1 MDSYLLKMGRRAG
14 VGMHFTSLPGPHGC
28 GDIADAAIS
37 FIDLLER
44 LGARV
49 WQFLPTGPTTA
60 GYSPYQPMSVFAG
73 NPLLIGLDPLVRLG
87 LLKSSEATALT
98 RLPQAY
104 VDYDRVMPIRN
115 ALLSEAWLRFR
126 SRRFAE
132 LQMGYEAFLHR
143 HDSAW
148 LHDYA
153 LFRTLK
159 TLHGEQDWLRWERR
173 YRQRQPTALSAVAA
187 RHHETIGRIKFIQ
200 FLFEEQCREL
210 KRYAQEKDILLFGDM
225 PIYVALDSAD
235 AWAQPELLQ
244 LDAGGRPSHVAG
256 VPPDYF
262 SADGQL
268 WNNPLYDWDYH
279 RQTGFQWWIERLGH
293 ASRQM
298 SLVRMDH
305 FRGFES
311 YWSVPA
317 GSETARSGNW
327 EPGPGD
333 ALFDSLSH
341 ALGDLP
347 IVAEDLGV
355 ITPQVTA
362 LRFRF
367 GIPGMRVLQFE
378 VGDPGF
384 DPASIERNSVCYTGT
399 HDNDTT
405 VGWFSSKHNDT
416 RTPEEAARIR
426 DNVLRLTGGSAA
438 SVHLDL
444 IRLAFASDAELAVA
458 PMQDY
463 LGLGSESRLN
473 TPGTTRNNWRWRLL
487 PGSLQPDLVDRIA
500 EMTREASRNGTAS

>member
-14 VGMHFTSLPGPHGC
+14 IGMHFTSLPGPHGC
-28 GDIADAAIS
+28 GDMADTAIS
-37 FIDLLER
+37 FIDLLKK
-44 LGARV
+44 LGTRV
-49 WQFLPTGPTTA
+49 WQFLPTGPSTD
-60 GYSPYQPMSVFAG
+60 GYSPYLPMSVFAG
-73 NPLLIGLDPLVRLG
+73 NPLLIGLAPLIRLG
-87 LLKSSEATALT
+87 LLRFSDASALT

-104 VDYDRVMPIRN
+104 VDYDRIMPIRD
-115 ALLSEAWLRFR
+115 ALLSEAWRRFC
-126 SRRFAE
+126 SRRFAG
-132 LQMGYEAFLHR
+132 LQTGYEEFLHR
-143 HDSAW
+143 HDSNW

-159 TLHGEQDWLRWERR
+159 TLHGEQGWLQWESR
-173 YRQRQPTALSAVAA
+173 YRQRQPAALSAVAA
-187 RHHETIGRIKFIQ
+187 GYHETIGRIKFIQ

-210 KRYAQEKDILLFGDM
+210 KRYAEEKDVLLFGDM

-235 AWAQPELLQ
+235 AWSQPELLQ
-244 LDAGGRPSHVAG
+244 LDADGHPPRVAG

-262 SADGQL
+262 SAEGQL

-279 RQTGFQWWIERLGH
+279 RRTGFRWWTERLRH
-293 ASRQM
+293 ANRQM

-317 GSETARSGNW
+317 GSETARSGTW
-327 EPGPGD
+327 EPGPAD
-333 ALFDSLSH
+333 ALFNALSR
-341 ALGDLP
+341 ALGELP

-355 ITPQVTA
+355 ITPQVTE
-362 LRFRF
+362 LRLRF

-384 DPASIERNSVCYTGT
+384 DPSSIEKNSVCYTGT

-405 VGWFSSKHNDT
+405 VGWFTSNQSDT
-416 RTPEEAARIR
+416 RTPEEAAKTR

-444 IRLAFASDAELAVA
+444 IRVAFASDAALAVA

-473 TPGTTRNNWRWRLL
+473 TPGTARNNWRWRLL
-487 PGSLQPDLVDRIA
+487 PGSLQPGLVDRVA
-500 EMTREASRNGTAS
+500 EMTHEASRDGAAS